1 MGKGQGEREKG
12 VAAEEDLTEIE
23 RKVDLEHTHTHAS
36 LWVFVRELLCVT
48 DVSTLRA
55 RRGRGT
61 HVDEKRWLQT
71 QIYVI

>member
-12 VAAEEDLTEIE
+12 VAAEEDLTELE
-23 RKVDLEHTHTHAS
+23 RKVDLEQTRAS
-36 LWVFVRELLCVT
+36 LWVFVRAPLCVT
-48 DVSTLRA
+48 NVSTLGM